1 MVVSALSCQD
11 YGHVAAQ
18 YPFRNNLKIEEADD
32 DEIETVAYEPT
43 GSATDSDDDVRISII
58 QLGVVRITHNC

>member
-1 MVVSALSCQD
+1 MFKCQG

-18 YPFRNNLKIEEADD
+18 YPFRNLKIEEADD

-43 GSATDSDDDVRISII
+43 GSATDFDDDVRISII